1 MCLRGLG
8 NVLFLWNTSRV
19 VIVFVLLQ
27 AASVKI
33 HPLYVMLP
41 GTLSASFAF
50 MLPVA
55 TPPNA
60 IVFSYG
66 HIRVL
71 DMVRSGIVMNIIG
84 VFCVTLAIN
93 TWGRPIF
100 ELDTFPTWANSTTN
114 QSSVKCFLLG
124 VAHQIKYGPLITV
137 MLETNVLFNYTTLRM
152 VCLDHKYDQVIH
164 CIFKQDQDLEF
175 I

>member
-1 MCLRGLG
+1 MCLSGLG
-8 NVLFLWNTSRV
+8 NVLYAFLLEHFQCNILS
-19 VIVFVLLQ
+19 ISLQ

-71 DMVRSGIVMNIIG
+71 DMVR
-84 VFCVTLAIN
+84 
-93 TWGRPIF
+93 
-100 ELDTFPTWANSTTN
+100 
-114 QSSVKCFLLG
+114 
-124 VAHQIKYGPLITV
+124 
-137 MLETNVLFNYTTLRM
+137 
-152 VCLDHKYDQVIH
+152 
-164 CIFKQDQDLEF
+164 
-175 I
+175 

>member
-1 MCLRGLG
+1 MLENYSGRVIPRNELSLCVSKVWKILFAFFFSFFFG
-8 NVLFLWNTSRV
+8 NTSSIIVLFIT
-19 VIVFVLLQ
+19 LQ

-71 DMVRSGIVMNIIG
+71 DMVR
-84 VFCVTLAIN
+84 
-93 TWGRPIF
+93 W
-100 ELDTFPTWANSTTN
+100 
-114 QSSVKCFLLG
+114 
-124 VAHQIKYGPLITV
+124 
-137 MLETNVLFNYTTLRM
+137 
-152 VCLDHKYDQVIH
+152 
-164 CIFKQDQDLEF
+164 
-175 I
+175 

>member
-1 MCLRGLG
+1 MLENYSGGVIPRNELSLC
-8 NVLFLWNTSRV
+8 VSKVWKILFAFLFFFGNTSS
-19 VIVFVLLQ
+19 IIILFITLQ

-71 DMVRSGIVMNIIG
+71 DMVR
-84 VFCVTLAIN
+84 
-93 TWGRPIF
+93 W
-100 ELDTFPTWANSTTN
+100 
-114 QSSVKCFLLG
+114 
-124 VAHQIKYGPLITV
+124 
-137 MLETNVLFNYTTLRM
+137 
-152 VCLDHKYDQVIH
+152 
-164 CIFKQDQDLEF
+164 
-175 I
+175 

>member
-1 MCLRGLG
+1 MKESSLGFKHHGSGNSSKLSLSPCGFQNEMFVNFSSDVIQGNKICLCIFVPVVWGGLILYAL
-8 NVLFLWNTSRV
+8 LFECFQGDILS
-19 VIVFVLLQ
+19 ISLQ
-27 AASVKI
+27 ATSVKI

-71 DMVRSGIVMNIIG
+71 DMVR
-84 VFCVTLAIN
+84 
-93 TWGRPIF
+93 
-100 ELDTFPTWANSTTN
+100 
-114 QSSVKCFLLG
+114 
-124 VAHQIKYGPLITV
+124 
-137 MLETNVLFNYTTLRM
+137 
-152 VCLDHKYDQVIH
+152 
-164 CIFKQDQDLEF
+164 
-175 I
+175 